1 MQKRDTLPC
10 WRECSGFWL
19 MIAASATAAGADLH
33 RNYVLDM
40 ETSKD
45 RVADHLLS
53 GVGGPGA
60 VVATSGVAKD
70 MAHVLL
76 IEPNQYLREG
86 LRAFLHKDAC
96 RSVAAVDSAM
106 SCAGSVTPDLLLLG
120 PGTIARVEAE
130 LGLLRDML
138 SIARNVPTVLLL
150 DLTDDTAVHRV
161 SALGLDAILSV
172 GIAADVLLRS
182 LELVML
188 GQQIYSPGVELRLAS
203 TRSASTEVSDAASM
217 PPPREQRMP
226 GVSDPLSEDVV
237 LSERE
242 VQTLR
247 GLVDGASNKLIAKQ
261 LLLSEATIK
270 AHVKSLL
277 RKIRVANRTQAALWA
292 LSNQAAWTAVPAGP
306 ECSARSQDVRV
317 PFPVGG
323 AFKTDGSAPSI

>member
-10 WRECSGFWL
+10 QRECSGFQL
-19 MIAASATAAGADLH
+19 MIAASTTATGVDLH
-33 RNYVLDM
+33 QSYVLDE
-40 ETSKD
+40 ETSEE
-45 RVADHLLS
+45 RVADQSLG
-53 GVGGPGA
+53 GVGEPGA
-60 VVATSGVAKD
+60 VVATASVAKD
-70 MAHVLL
+70 IAYVLL

-96 RSVAAVDSAM
+96 RFVVAVDSAM
-106 SCAGSVTPDLLLLG
+106 SRIGSVTPDVLLLG

-130 LGLLRDML
+130 LGLLRDTL
-138 SIARNVPTVLLL
+138 STARSVPAVLLL
-150 DLTDDTAVHRV
+150 DLTDDAAVNRV
-161 SALGLDAILSV
+161 SALGLDAILSAD
-172 GIAADVLLRS
+172 IAADVLLRS

-188 GQQIYSPGVELRLAS
+188 GQQIYSPGVRLRLAS
-203 TRSASTEVSDAASM
+203 TRSASTDASDDALTL
-217 PPPREQRMP
+217 PPREQRTP
-226 GVSDPLSEDVV
+226 GVSDPLSEDIV

-247 GLVDGASNKLIAKQ
+247 GLVDGATNKLIAQQ

-292 LSNQAAWTAVPAGP
+292 LSNPAAWTGLPAGP
-306 ECSARSQDVRV
+306 ECSVRSQEVRV
-317 PFPVGG
+317 PFPVGE